1 VETRYPI
8 RAVAQITGLSLDT
21 LRAWERRYK
30 AVVPKR
36 SGRSRQYDAAD
47 IERLLLL
54 GRLVEKGHSIGG
66 IAPLTDQELL
76 NLLSQHKGPDRP
88 EPVSEPAEE
97 ILTAVLDAIG
107 RLDSE
112 ALNDHLSRIAAL
124 LSPRDVVYRLT
135 IPLMQEVGDRWYEGK
150 FTVAQEHLVSGM
162 MRSLLGSLMRLCRPP
177 RPAARMVLS
186 TPVGEQHEFGILCAA
201 MLLAMGGIEP
211 VYLGPNLPA
220 NQILQAAEWVS
231 AAAIILGVT
240 MISDVTVREVRAIV
254 ASMPRP
260 GELWLGGLASAKL
273 GITNQP
279 GTALLLNDLPA
290 LERECLRWRN

>member
-1 VETRYPI
+1 METRYPI

-30 AVVPKR
+30 AVVPTR
-36 SGRSRQYDAAD
+36 CGRSRQYDAAN

-54 GRLVEKGHSIGG
+54 ARLVEKGHSISG
-66 IAPLTDQELL
+66 IASLTDAELL
-76 NLLSQHKGPDRP
+76 ALLSAHHWPQRP
-88 EPVSEPAEE
+88 EPAPAPVEDL
-97 ILTAVLDAIG
+97 LTPVLEAIASF
-107 RLDSE
+107 DSE
-112 ALNDHLSRIAAL
+112 ALGDHLNRIAAL

-135 IPLMQEVGDRWYEGK
+135 IPLMQEVGDRWHEGK
-150 FTVAQEHLVSGM
+150 LAVAQEHLVSGM
-162 MRSLLGSLMRLCRPP
+162 IRTLLGSLMRICRPT
-177 RPAARMVLS
+177 RPIARMVLS
-186 TPVGEQHEFGILCAA
+186 TPVGEQHEFGILSAA

-240 MISDVTVREVRAIV
+240 VISDVTVREVRAIE
-254 ASMPRP
+254 ASMPRS
-260 GELWLGGLASAKL
+260 GELWLGGVGNGDL
-273 GITNQP
+273 GIKDLP

-290 LERECLRWRN
+290 LERECLRWRH